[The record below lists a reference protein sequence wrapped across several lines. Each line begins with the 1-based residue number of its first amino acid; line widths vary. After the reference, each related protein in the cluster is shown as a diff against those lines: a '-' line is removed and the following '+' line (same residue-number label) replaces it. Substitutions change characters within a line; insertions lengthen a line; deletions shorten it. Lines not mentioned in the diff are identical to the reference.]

1 MYRPF
6 YNLTR
11 NPFEISPDPYFF
23 YPTPRHNEALALL
36 NYGVLRRKG
45 FVIVTGEVGTG
56 KTLLV
61 RCLLDSLAQNNVAFA
76 YIYNPILSVRSFLG
90 QVLSELGLAADAST
104 KSEALSRLNNY
115 LLSRSRND
123 LTSALIVDEAQVLS
137 WELLEE
143 IRLLTNL
150 ETTQHK
156 LLQIVLAGQP
166 ELDRKLDSHKLRQLK
181 QRVGLRCSLLPLQL
195 DEVEGYI
202 RRRLELAGGGRNEIF
217 TAAAIDAIYRASKG
231 IPRLV
236 NTLCENCLMLG
247 FGLQHERITP
257 DLVEEVVSDFRLDQ
271 PPPQAEAD
279 APKAAIESVLPE
291 SYTSQ
296 AAIESVLPESEA
308 AEPAATTLGEILRR
322 RHLFDDSQMQQTSEK
337 SARRGRAAKTFET
350 SPDRQN
356 PQAALPLNAS
366 GNTMLLPGAKSE

>member
-1 MYRPF
+1 
-6 YNLTR
+6 
-11 NPFEISPDPYFF
+11 
-23 YPTPRHNEALALL
+23 
-36 NYGVLRRKG
+36 
-45 FVIVTGEVGTG
+45 
-56 KTLLV
+56 
-61 RCLLDSLAQNNVAFA
+61 
-76 YIYNPILSVRSFLG
+76 
-90 QVLSELGLAADAST
+90 
-104 KSEALSRLNNY
+104 
-115 LLSRSRND
+115 
-123 LTSALIVDEAQVLS
+123 
-137 WELLEE
+137 
-143 IRLLTNL
+143 
-150 ETTQHK
+150 
-156 LLQIVLAGQP
+156 
-166 ELDRKLDSHKLRQLK
+166 
-181 QRVGLRCSLLPLQL
+181 LQL